1 MYMQT
6 YIDGW
11 FWTNW
16 EICMLQQRTKR
27 ICPLSI
33 WKTSKQIKYTTQLLQ
48 INKENQS
55 SDCCALSLLESKTR
69 KQRQD
74 KTSCHFFCIV
84 SVSCRISENNDNV
97 LHSTPLNTHTCTFNK
112 HLSFIFNASEVG
124 LHQHV
129 PPLASHPFPFPLI
142 LGCAG
147 HTLILSFVLVWKGG
161 VGTWEIIPFVCN
173 MYNVILCW
181 IPYIQVWVL
190 VRELTRIIPC
200 VTDWW
205 RAKHC

>member
-27 ICPLSI
+27 ICPFSI

-55 SDCCALSLLESKTR
+55 SDCCALSLSWKAKRENK
-69 KQRQD
+69 D
-74 KTSCHFFCIV
+74 KTKPVVIFFCIV
-84 SVSCRISENNDNV
+84 SVPCRISENNDIV

-124 LHQHV
+124 LHQHA

-147 HTLILSFVLVWKGG
+147 HTLILSFVLVWIGG
-161 VGTWEIIPFVCN
+161 VGIWELIPSVCN
-173 MYNVILCW
+173 IYNVILCW

-190 VRELTRIIPC
+190 VREMTYITLCHRL
-200 VTDWW
+200 V
-205 RAKHC
+205 KS